1 MKGTRQMPR
10 TFMKLNL
17 QLLAVFAAALALFA
31 GLAVPNVMAAD
42 LTEQQTQ
49 SKFENLLPLKV
60 NKVSDSPLSGFYQL
74 ESDRGIFYASKDGK
88 FIFSGSLHN
97 FEEGL
102 LNLTALRQR
111 ELANQ
116 QLAAFADQLIVYP
129 AKQEKYRVTVFTDP
143 TCGYCRKLHSEIA
156 EYNKLGI
163 TIAYAAF
170 PRGGVN
176 SEMDKILKDV
186 WCSTN
191 PAEALTKAKND
202 MALPHRACKNPV
214 DQMYRVG
221 ESLGINGT
229 PALIMPNGEMAPGY
243 VPPHQLFQTLENAG

>member
-1 MKGTRQMPR
+1 M
-10 TFMKLNL
+10 
-17 QLLAVFAAALALFA
+17 
-31 GLAVPNVMAAD
+31 
-42 LTEQQTQ
+42 
-49 SKFENLLPLKV
+49 
-60 NKVSDSPLSGFYQL
+60 
-74 ESDRGIFYASKDGK
+74 
-88 FIFSGSLHN
+88 
-97 FEEGL
+97 
-102 LNLTALRQR
+102 NLTALRQR

-116 QLAAFADQLIVYP
+116 QLAAFADQLIVFP

-143 TCGYCRKLHSEIA
+143 TCGYCQLHSEIA

-202 MALPHRACKNPV
+202 MALPHRACKTRSIRCTGLVN
-214 DQMYRVG
+214 
-221 ESLGINGT
+221 L
-229 PALIMPNGEMAPGY
+229 
-243 VPPHQLFQTLENAG
+243 